1 MTTTG
6 IMVGEGKKERARG
19 REGEDE
25 EKRESKGQRETN

>member
-6 IMVGEGKKERARG
+6 IMVGEGKERARG